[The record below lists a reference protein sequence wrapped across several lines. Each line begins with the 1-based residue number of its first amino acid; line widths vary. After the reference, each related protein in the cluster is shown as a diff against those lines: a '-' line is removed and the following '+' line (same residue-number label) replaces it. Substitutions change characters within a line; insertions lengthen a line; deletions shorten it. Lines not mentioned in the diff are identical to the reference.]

1 MAAIT
6 TARGYQ
12 YTVQVGNGATPTE
25 VFAHPALI
33 NTTRGITMTVNA
45 ASAEVVDATNQA
57 LPATTV
63 RIAQSTDSKIDAA
76 GMLHTS
82 SLKEYMDMA
91 ATGKVT
97 NLKFT
102 GPGATITGPYILTS
116 FQITGDRVEMVECT
130 MTFEQAGAV
139 TVTASV

>member
-82 SLKEYMDMA
+82 SLKEYMDMV

-139 TVTASV
+139 TVTATV